1 MEREDVLKAFARYDS
16 GVRPNHYGRPRSW
29 FIQAD
34 NGQLYPLKIIYALAA
49 NIDANQFHTQDAVAA
64 IRRLEFNIVDVDAMI
79 KNQTADETKFNKA
92 VSRSLNG
99 SDDERNERLRNAPQR
114 AQERYVMQR
123 VYDRNP
129 DVVAAVLCRARG
141 ICERCNNEA
150 PFLRRTNNEPYLEVH
165 HINQL
170 ADGGEDTVDNAIAVC
185 PNCHREAHYG
195 AQ

>member
-1 MEREDVLKAFARYDS
+1 
-16 GVRPNHYGRPRSW
+16 
-29 FIQAD
+29 
-34 NGQLYPLKIIYALAA
+34 
-49 NIDANQFHTQDAVAA
+49 
-64 IRRLEFNIVDVDAMI
+64 MI
-79 KNQTADETKFNKA
+79 KNQTADETEFNEA

-99 SDDERNERLRNAPQR
+99 SDDERNERLGNAPQR
-114 AQERYVMQR
+114 AQERCVIQR

-129 DVVAAVLCRARG
+129 DVVAAVLRRAEGR
-141 ICERCNNEA
+141 CERCNNKA